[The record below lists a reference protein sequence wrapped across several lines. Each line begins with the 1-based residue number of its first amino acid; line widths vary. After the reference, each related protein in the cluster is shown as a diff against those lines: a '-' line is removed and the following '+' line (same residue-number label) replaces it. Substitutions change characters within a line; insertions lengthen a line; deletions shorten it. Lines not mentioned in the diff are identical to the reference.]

1 MSDLPDEISRINAL
15 TSNARNTWFALLGVL
30 VFVGI
35 TLMGV
40 EHIDFYGVNRATKLP
55 LVNVEVPTFYFFVAA
70 PILTAAIYG
79 YFHLYLIRLWDALG
93 EVPARVEDKPIGDLI
108 SPWLVSDAAL
118 HFRNRVRK
126 DNCST
131 PRTLEGGAMLLN
143 FLLAWLFGLIILY
156 FLWRLSLPARAF
168 WMSAIACLSFIVSI
182 IVATS
187 SIAMMAKR
195 MRRPP
200 GSDTPRLWSKPLQVT
215 GVLIGS
221 LALLYESYEST
232 EGSPSRLASLDMI
245 DEQVVARPGN
255 WLDYDFAKAEFRA
268 AWCRRENVDC
278 SDLGGRK
285 DAFTEEWLARRHA
298 TLFVLNF
305 PVWHKIGRAKP
316 DLRKARMYSAF
327 LAGANLWGARMSRA
341 VLDHAQMEKT
351 ALNFAKMDG
360 IRFWSTHLEQADMS
374 YSYISAPPLH
384 FKNLDEAHLSAAL
397 NVGGA
402 MRAMSLEGVI
412 FDERTDFRNVFLD
425 GSVTVP
431 ASFARQMG
439 TPCQWIDETL
449 DDAQFYAVWRWWV
462 ESNPTYDLSFNQLMW
477 RENVAPAGWEE
488 VTPADATL
496 LEQLELTDCKWKT
509 DPISTDKE
517 LPVAGDGE

>member
-40 EHIDFYGVNRATKLP
+40 EHVDFYGVNRATKLP

-93 EVPARVEDKPIGDLI
+93 DAPARVENKPIGDLI

-118 HFRNRVRK
+118 HFRNRVRNDK
-126 DNCST
+126 CST

-182 IVATS
+182 IVAAS
-187 SIAMMAKR
+187 SIAMMARR

-200 GSDTPRLWSKPLQVT
+200 GTDTPRLWSKPLQVT

-245 DEQVVARPGN
+245 DEQVVTRPGN
-255 WLDYDFAKAEFRA
+255 WLDYDFAKAECRA
-268 AWCRRENVDC
+268 A
-278 SDLGGRK
+278 
-285 DAFTEEWLARRHA
+285 
-298 TLFVLNF
+298 
-305 PVWHKIGRAKP
+305 
-316 DLRKARMYSAF
+316 
-327 LAGANLWGARMSRA
+327 
-341 VLDHAQMEKT
+341 
-351 ALNFAKMDG
+351 
-360 IRFWSTHLEQADMS
+360 
-374 YSYISAPPLH
+374 
-384 FKNLDEAHLSAAL
+384 
-397 NVGGA
+397 
-402 MRAMSLEGVI
+402 
-412 FDERTDFRNVFLD
+412 
-425 GSVTVP
+425 
-431 ASFARQMG
+431 
-439 TPCQWIDETL
+439 
-449 DDAQFYAVWRWWV
+449 
-462 ESNPTYDLSFNQLMW
+462 
-477 RENVAPAGWEE
+477 
-488 VTPADATL
+488 
-496 LEQLELTDCKWKT
+496 
-509 DPISTDKE
+509 
-517 LPVAGDGE
+517 